1 MTPRLLNFS
10 PLIPELYCSDFQ
22 RSLDFYT
29 KVLGFLVVYIRKEE
43 RFAFLEREGAQL
55 MLEQT
60 VNLERIWV
68 SGELQ
73 YPFGRG
79 MSLQMRTTD
88 VEALYKKCNDSGAK
102 LFLPLEKKWY
112 QVEGKLLGNYQFIVH
127 DPDGYLL
134 RFSQDLGEKE
144 V

>member
-1 MTPRLLNFS
+1 M
-10 PLIPELYCSDFQ
+10 
-22 RSLDFYT
+22 
-29 KVLGFLVVYIRKEE
+29 RKEE

-60 VNLERIWV
+60 VNPERIWV
-68 SGELQ
+68 VGELK

-88 VEALYKKCNDSGAK
+88 VEALYKKCKDLGSK
-102 LFLPLEKKWY
+102 IFLPLEKKWY
-112 QVEGKLLGNYQFIVH
+112 QVDGKLLGNHQFIVH

-144 V
+144 N